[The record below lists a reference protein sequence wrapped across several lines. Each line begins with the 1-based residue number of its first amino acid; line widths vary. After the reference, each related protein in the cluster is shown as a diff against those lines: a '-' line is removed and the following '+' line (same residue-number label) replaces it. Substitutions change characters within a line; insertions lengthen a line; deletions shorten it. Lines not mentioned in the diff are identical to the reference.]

1 MTPDAIGPVP
11 SLSGHAIASPP
22 ARGLHTK
29 LLLLLLCLK
38 KNQNAPR
45 PRPSVLFLK
54 FGVLVANPEKL
65 LCTVANPASGL
76 LNREQR
82 TKKKVTRFDMHL
94 VQHRQWLRLL
104 PFCCARGA
112 QGKVTAKDMQE
123 MEEAVKIRWLKKDFT
138 ELGE

>member
-1 MTPDAIGPVP
+1 MTPDAIGSVP

-45 PRPSVLFLK
+45 PSVLFLK
-54 FGVLVANPEKL
+54 FSVLVANPKKL
-65 LCTVANPASGL
+65 VYTVVNPARGL
-76 LNREQR
+76 LNREHR

-104 PFCCARGA
+104 PFCCACGA
-112 QGKVTAKDMQE
+112 QGEVT
-123 MEEAVKIRWLKKDFT
+123 
-138 ELGE
+138 